1 MKHPYRDYVAAFAA
15 LRARAHALPLGGM
28 ASVAVPS
35 ASNGPRVLIFAPHPD
50 DECITGALP
59 LRLLR
64 ERGARVGVV
73 PVTLGSRI
81 ERRLERLQELRGA
94 LAFLGWELVPAGEGG
109 WTDISIQGRSRNP
122 ENWLR
127 AVRAMADLL
136 ARERPVVVCFPH
148 GGDWNGTHIGT
159 HALLMDALASL
170 PPDFRCNVIETEFWG
185 ANAEPNLMIESSADD
200 VADLVAALSFHVG
213 EVARNPYHLSLPAW
227 MADNVRRG
235 GELVGGQGGAAPD
248 FQFATLYRLREWNGQ
263 SLSDIFPGGRV
274 MSVDSDLAELFG

>member
-15 LRARAHALPLGGM
+15 LRAHARALPLGGI

-35 ASNGPRVLIFAPHPD
+35 APKGPRVLIFAPHPD

-81 ERRLERLQELRGA
+81 ERRMERLQELRGA
-94 LAFLGWELVPAGEGG
+94 LAFLGWELVPASEWG

-127 AVRAMADLL
+127 AVRVMADLL
-136 ARERPVVVCFPH
+136 SRECPETVFFPH
-148 GGDWNGTHIGT
+148 AGDWNGTHIGT
-159 HALLMDALASL
+159 HFLLMDALASL

-248 FQFATLYRLREWNGQ
+248 FQFATLYRLRKWNGQ

>member
-159 HALLMDALASL
+159 HALLTDALASL